1 MLLASSF
8 GHTAFDMDPA
18 GEVFVFGL
26 ILAEIAGAS
35 HPVPAADNIA
45 FVSAFLHG
53 NWSSWIV
60 VSIKQLQLY
69 MYTLH
74 AS

>member
-1 MLLASSF
+1 MLLACSF
-8 GHTAFDMDPA
+8 GHTAYDMDPA

-35 HPVPAADNIA
+35 HPVPAENNIT
-45 FVSAFLHG
+45 FYNTFLQH

-69 MYTLH
+69 MYMLH